1 VFARNALAEP
11 INLIL
16 LLMSRKRKRG
26 VFGEYPVWI
35 GMLVIRFLCLNL
47 LTLTPMGVI
56 HLSLIPMGVL
66 QLSLIPM
73 GVLSVLLMK
82 TTGRKKMRSL

>member
-1 VFARNALAEP
+1 
-11 INLIL
+11 
-16 LLMSRKRKRG
+16 MSRKRKRDI
-26 VFGEYPVWI
+26 FGEYPVWI
-35 GMLVIRFLCLNL
+35 GMLVIRFLLLRKCLCLNL

-66 QLSLIPM
+66 HLPLIPMGVLHLPLIPM